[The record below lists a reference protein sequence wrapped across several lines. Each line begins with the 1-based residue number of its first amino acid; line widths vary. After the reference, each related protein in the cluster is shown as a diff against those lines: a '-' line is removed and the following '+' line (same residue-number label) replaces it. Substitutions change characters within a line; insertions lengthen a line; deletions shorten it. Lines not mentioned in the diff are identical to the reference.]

1 MGRSLKKGPFIADSL
16 LRKVEKQND
25 NDDKSVIKT
34 WSRASTILPMM
45 IGHTIAV
52 HNGRTH
58 VPVFITEQMVG
69 HKLGE
74 FAPTRTFKGHIRDT
88 KGGRYSMTSSTPT
101 APTAQAH
108 GRFIRG
114 SVSKVRRVLDQIRGR
129 TYRDALIMLEFMPYR
144 STGPITK
151 VLRSAVANAE
161 HNLGLDPSSL
171 VISSATADMGP
182 SMKRYRPRAQGRA
195 YQIKKQTCH
204 ISIAVAAQTDS

>member
-1 MGRSLKKGPFIADSL
+1 
-16 LRKVEKQND
+16 
-25 NDDKSVIKT
+25 
-34 WSRASTILPMM
+34 
-45 IGHTIAV
+45 
-52 HNGRTH
+52 
-58 VPVFITEQMVG
+58 
-69 HKLGE
+69 
-74 FAPTRTFKGHIRDT
+74 
-88 KGGRYSMTSSTPT
+88 MTSSTPT

-182 SMKRYRPRAQGRA
+182 CMKRYRPRAQGRA